1 MYRSCYSLKQSLC
14 LHFFYQAVIRAKE
27 LILQFF
33 RIEDSAL
40 RDINPDFPVLQ
51 NMPIFA
57 GEMVRQCKDIDNV
70 LQQICQ
76 HPLKVHYEVESHSV
90 GIVGIG
96 YDDVLT

>member
-1 MYRSCYSLKQSLC
+1 MKQSLC
-14 LHFFYQAVIRAKE
+14 LHFFIPNGHSRQRAN
-27 LILQFF
+27 FTVF
-33 RIEDSAL
+33 RIEDSTL

-57 GEMVRQCKDIDNV
+57 GEMVRPCKDIDNV

-76 HPLKVHYEVESHSV
+76 RLLKVHYEVESHSV

>member
-1 MYRSCYSLKQSLC
+1 MKQSLC
-14 LHFFYQAVIRAKE
+14 LHFFLPSGHSRQRAN
-27 LILQFF
+27 FTVF

-57 GEMVRQCKDIDNV
+57 GEMVRPCKDIDNV

-76 HPLKVHYEVESHSV
+76 SLLKVHYEVESHSV

-96 YDDVLT
+96 YNDVLT